1 MTRGLLA
8 LAAGIVVA
16 WAVSSCGSGGS
27 GTTADQARTGVTG
40 ATAQVPTATAP
51 ERERTTTV
59 ETPTVTGPARTVTET
74 ETVTE
79 PARTVTQPGRTVTQ
93 TETTTQS
100 STVGAIAVV
109 PTATTASETRD
120 DDPFPWW
127 GMVLILLAIGGAI
140 YGIFQLGRRHA
151 QPVEPAAPAPGG
163 REAAPPAPPARP
175 AP

>member
-16 WAVSSCGSGGS
+16 WAVSSCGSG
-27 GTTADQARTGVTG
+27 T
-40 ATAQVPTATAP
+40 TAQVPTATAAATAP
-51 ERERTTTV
+51 ERERTTTL
-59 ETPTVTGPARTVTET
+59 ETPTVTGPERTVTET

-109 PTATTASETRD
+109 PTATTASDTSD

-151 QPVEPAAPAPGG
+151 QPPEPGPEETEP
-163 REAAPPAPPARP
+163 APPAPPAP
-175 AP
+175 

>member
-27 GTTADQARTGVTG
+27 GTAAEQARTV
-40 ATAQVPTATAP
+40 ATAP
-51 ERERTTTV
+51 ERTTTL
-59 ETPTVTGPARTVTET
+59 ETPTVTGPERTVTET

-93 TETTTQS
+93 TETTTES
-100 STVGAIAVV
+100 RTVGAIAVV
-109 PTATTASETRD
+109 PTATTASETSD

-151 QPVEPAAPAPGG
+151 E
-163 REAAPPAPPARP
+163 PPAP
-175 AP
+175 